1 MKFLTKFLVI
11 LLFLNIC
18 VSSTYAQTTEEI
30 RNISN
35 FKGIHISSGID
46 LYIKQGNVE
55 SVRIVADKD
64 KMDKIKTEKE
74 GDILKIFAGSKKG
87 WFNFEFDWSNKKTI
101 KVYVTV
107 KNLNSIAATGGS
119 DVFSEGKLDLIK
131 LDVKATGGSDIKLDL
146 DTDELTCETTGGS
159 DVILSGT
166 ATVFK
171 ASSTG
176 GSDLKASK
184 LRSNF
189 CSVSST
195 GGSDA
200 YVWAEKEISIS
211 ATGGSDVYH
220 KGGARVVK
228 SSSTGGSDIHQQ

>member
-1 MKFLTKFLVI
+1 MKFLTKFSVI
-11 LLFLNIC
+11 LLFLNVC
-18 VSSTYAQTTEEI
+18 LSSTYAQTTEEI

-64 KMDKIKTEKE
+64 KMEKIKTEKE

-107 KNLNSIAATGGS
+107 KNLNSISATGGS
-119 DVFSEGKLDLIK
+119 DIFSEGKLDLIK

>member
-1 MKFLTKFLVI
+1 MKTSAKSLNN
-11 LLFLNIC
+11 LLFLTL
-18 VSSTYAQTTEEI
+18 STLSIYAQNTEEI

-35 FKGIHISSGID
+35 FKGIRISSGID

-55 SVRIVADKD
+55 SVKIVGEKD
-64 KMDKIKTEKE
+64 KIEKVITEKE
-74 GDILKIFAGSKKG
+74 GDVLKIYAGIKKG
-87 WFNFEFDWSNKKTI
+87 WFNFDFDWSNKKAI
-101 KVYVTV
+101 KAYVTV
-107 KNLNSIAATGGS
+107 KNLNGLSATGGS
-119 DVFSEGKLDLIK
+119 DIFSEGKLDLIK
-131 LDVKATGGSDIKLDL
+131 LDVRATGGSDVELDL
-146 DTDELTCETTGGS
+146 DADELTCETTGGS
-159 DVILSGT
+159 NVSLSGT

-171 ASSTG
+171 AFSTG

-184 LRSNF
+184 LRSNY

-228 SSSTGGSDIHQQ
+228 SSATGGSDVHQQ

>member
-1 MKFLTKFLVI
+1 MKTSTKSLVH
-11 LLFLNIC
+11 LLFFTF
-18 VSSTYAQTTEEI
+18 STLTIYAQNTEEI
-30 RNISN
+30 RNVSN
-35 FKGIHISSGID
+35 FNGIRISSGID

-55 SVRIVADKD
+55 SVKIVGDKD
-64 KMDKIKTEKE
+64 KIEKVITEKE
-74 GDILKIFAGSKKG
+74 GDVLKIYAGIKKG
-87 WFNFEFDWSNKKTI
+87 WFNFDFDWSNKKAI
-101 KVYVTV
+101 KAYVTV
-107 KNLNSIAATGGS
+107 KNLTSLFATGGS

-131 LDVKATGGSDIKLDL
+131 LEVKASGGSDIRLDL
-146 DTDELTCETTGGS
+146 DADELICETTGGS
-159 DVILSGT
+159 DVSLSGT
-166 ATVFK
+166 TTVFK

-184 LRSNF
+184 LRSNY

-211 ATGGSDVYH
+211 ANGGSDVYH

-228 SSSTGGSDIHQQ
+228 SSATGGSDIHQQ

>member
-1 MKFLTKFLVI
+1 MKSSFKFTII

-18 VSSTYAQTTEEI
+18 ISNTYAQTIEEI

-46 LYIKQGNVE
+46 LYVKQGNVE
-55 SVRIVADKD
+55 SVKIIADKD
-64 KMDKIKTEKE
+64 KMEKIKTEKE
-74 GDILKIFAGSKKG
+74 GDILKIFAGSSKG

-171 ASSTG
+171 AFSTG

-189 CSVSST
+189 CSISST

>member
-1 MKFLTKFLVI
+1 MKIPTKFI
-11 LLFLNIC
+11 IILFLLNFC
-18 VSSTYAQTTEEI
+18 VSSIYAQMTEEV

-46 LYIKQGNVE
+46 LYVRQGSVE
-55 SVRIVADKD
+55 SVKVVADKD
-64 KMDKIKTEKE
+64 RMEKIKTEKE
-74 GDILKIFAGSKKG
+74 GDILKIFAGSSKG
-87 WFNFEFDWSNKKTI
+87 WFNFEFDWNNKKTV

-107 KNLNSIAATGGS
+107 KDLNSIAATGGS

-131 LDVKATGGSDIKLDL
+131 LDVKATGGSDIKLVL
-146 DTDELTCETTGGS
+146 DADELTCETTGGS
-159 DVILSGT
+159 DVTLSGT

-171 ASSTG
+171 ASATG
-176 GSDLKASK
+176 GSDLIAKN

-189 CSVSST
+189 CSISST

>member
-1 MKFLTKFLVI
+1 MKVLFKTAIIFLLVT
-11 LLFLNIC
+11 LC
-18 VSSTYAQTTEEI
+18 QWDTYAQSEEI
-30 RNISN
+30 RRVSN

-46 LYIKQGNVE
+46 LYLKQGSVE
-55 SVRIVADKD
+55 SVKVVADKD
-64 KMDKIKTEKE
+64 KMDKIITENE
-74 GDILKIFAGSKKG
+74 GGILKIYIESSKN
-87 WFNFEFDWSNKKTI
+87 WLDFEWKKSKAM

-107 KNLNSIAATGGS
+107 KDLNALSATGGS
-119 DVFSEGKLDLIK
+119 DVYTEGKLDLIK
-131 LDVKATGGSDIKLDL
+131 LELKATGGSDIRLTLDA
-146 DTDELTCETTGGS
+146 DELTCSTTGGS
-159 DVILSGT
+159 DVILAGT

-176 GSDLKASK
+176 GSDLKASNLK
-184 LRSNF
+184 TNF
-189 CSVSST
+189 CTVSST

-228 SSSTGGSDIHQQ
+228 SSSTGGSDIHKQ

>member
-1 MKFLTKFLVI
+1 MKYFSKFTAI
-11 LLFLNIC
+11 LLFLSVYVSNI
-18 VSSTYAQTTEEI
+18 YAQKIEEI
-30 RNISN
+30 RNIST
-35 FKGIHISSGID
+35 FKGIHISSGMD
-46 LYIKQGNVE
+46 LYVKQGSVE
-55 SVRIVADKD
+55 SVKIVADKD
-64 KMDKIKTEKE
+64 KMEKIKTEKE
-74 GDILKIFAGSKKG
+74 GDILKIFAGSSKG
-87 WFNFEFDWSNKKTI
+87 WFNFEFDWSNRKTI

-107 KNLNSIAATGGS
+107 KNLNSIVATGGS

-131 LDVKATGGSDIKLDL
+131 LDVKATGGSDIKLDV

>member
-1 MKFLTKFLVI
+1 MKFLPKFIII
-11 LLFLNIC
+11 LSLNLGA
-18 VSSTYAQTTEEI
+18 SSIYAQTIEEI

-35 FKGIHISSGID
+35 FKGIHISSGMD
-46 LYIKQGNVE
+46 LYVKQGSVE
-55 SVRIVADKD
+55 SVKIVADKD

-74 GDILKIFAGSKKG
+74 GDILKIFAGSSKG
-87 WFNFEFDWSNKKTI
+87 WFNFEFDWSNRKTI

-107 KNLNSIAATGGS
+107 KNLNSIAA
-119 DVFSEGKLDLIK
+119 
-131 LDVKATGGSDIKLDL
+131 
-146 DTDELTCETTGGS
+146 TGGS

-189 CSVSST
+189 CSISST

>member
-1 MKFLTKFLVI
+1 MKTSTKSFIILV
-11 LLFLNIC
+11 FLNLC
-18 VSSTYAQTTEEI
+18 FSSIYAQTTEEI

-35 FKGIHISSGID
+35 FKGIHVSSGID
-46 LYIKQGNVE
+46 LYIKQGSIE
-55 SVRIVADKD
+55 SVKIVADKD
-64 KMDKIKTEKE
+64 KMEKIKTEKE
-74 GDILKIFAGSKKG
+74 GDVLKIFAGSKKG
-87 WFNFEFDWSNKKTI
+87 WFNFEFDWSNRKTV

-131 LDVKATGGSDIKLDL
+131 LDVKATGGSDIKLEV

-184 LRSNF
+184 LRSNY

>member
-1 MKFLTKFLVI
+1 MKSFSKFTAI
-11 LLFLNIC
+11 LLFLSVYVSNI
-18 VSSTYAQTTEEI
+18 YAQKIEEI

-35 FKGIHISSGID
+35 FKGIHISSGMD
-46 LYIKQGNVE
+46 LYVKQGSVE
-55 SVRIVADKD
+55 SVKIVADKD
-64 KMDKIKTEKE
+64 KMEKIKTEKE
-74 GDILKIFAGSKKG
+74 GDILKIFAGSSKG
-87 WFNFEFDWSNKKTI
+87 WFNFEFDWSNRKTI

-107 KNLNSIAATGGS
+107 KNLNSIVATGGS

-184 LRSNF
+184 LRSSF
-189 CSVSST
+189 CSISST

>member
-1 MKFLTKFLVI
+1 MKTSTKSIVI
-11 LLFLNIC
+11 LLFLNLC
-18 VSSTYAQTTEEI
+18 VSSIYAQMKEEI

-35 FKGIHISSGID
+35 FKGIRISSGID
-46 LYIKQGNVE
+46 LYLKQGSVE
-55 SVRIVADKD
+55 SVRVVADED
-64 KMDKIKTEKE
+64 NISKIKTEKE
-74 GDILKIFAGSKKG
+74 GDVLKIYTGTEKG
-87 WFNFEFDWSNKKTI
+87 WFSFDFQWTNRKNS

-107 KNLNSIAATGGS
+107 KDLNSISARGGS

-131 LDVKATGGSDIKLDL
+131 LDLRATGGSDIKLEL

-159 DVILSGT
+159 DVTLSGT

-171 ASSTG
+171 AAATG
-176 GSDLKASK
+176 GSDLKAK
-184 LRSNF
+184 NLRTNF

-200 YVWAEKEISIS
+200 HVWAEKEISIS

-228 SSSTGGSDIHQQ
+228 SSASGGSDVHQQ

>member
-74 GDILKIFAGSKKG
+74 GDILKIFAGSSKG

-107 KNLNSIAATGGS
+107 KNLNSISATGGS

-131 LDVKATGGSDIKLDL
+131 LDVKATGGSDIKLEV

>member
-1 MKFLTKFLVI
+1 MKSFSKFIAI
-11 LLFLNIC
+11 LLLLSIC
-18 VSSTYAQTTEEI
+18 LSNTYAQTTEEV

-46 LYIKQGNVE
+46 LYVKQGSVE
-55 SVRIVADKD
+55 SVKIVADKD
-64 KMDKIKTEKE
+64 KMEKIKTEKE
-74 GDILKIFAGSKKG
+74 GDILKIFAGSSKS
-87 WFNFEFDWSNKKTI
+87 WFNFEFDWSNRKTI

-107 KNLNSIAATGGS
+107 KNLNSIAASGGS

>member
-1 MKFLTKFLVI
+1 MKTSTKFIVI
-11 LLFLNIC
+11 LLFLNLC
-18 VSSTYAQTTEEI
+18 VSTIYAQMTEEI

-35 FKGIHISSGID
+35 FKGIRISSGID
-46 LYIKQGNVE
+46 LYVRQGNVE
-55 SVRIVADKD
+55 SVKVVADKD
-64 KMDKIKTEKE
+64 RMEKIKTEKE
-74 GDILKIFAGSKKG
+74 GDILKIYAGSSKG
-87 WFNFEFDWSNKKTI
+87 WFNFEFDWNNKKTV

-107 KNLNSIAATGGS
+107 KDLNSIAATGGS

-146 DTDELTCETTGGS
+146 DADELTCETTGGS

-189 CSVSST
+189 CSISST

-228 SSSTGGSDIHQQ
+228 SSSTGGSDVHKQ

>member
-1 MKFLTKFLVI
+1 MKSSFKFTTI

-18 VSSTYAQTTEEI
+18 ISNTYAQTIEEI

-46 LYIKQGNVE
+46 LYVKQGNVE
-55 SVRIVADKD
+55 SVKIIADKD
-64 KMDKIKTEKE
+64 KMEKIKTEKE
-74 GDILKIFAGSKKG
+74 GDILKIFTGSSKG

-171 ASSTG
+171 AFSTG

-189 CSVSST
+189 CSISST

>member
-1 MKFLTKFLVI
+1 MKTSIKFIVI
-11 LLFLNIC
+11 LLFLNLC
-18 VSSTYAQTTEEI
+18 VSSIYAQMTEEI

-46 LYIKQGNVE
+46 LYVRQGNVE
-55 SVRIVADKD
+55 SVKVVADKD
-64 KMDKIKTEKE
+64 RMEKIKTEKE
-74 GDILKIFAGSKKG
+74 GDILKIFAGSSKG

-146 DTDELTCETTGGS
+146 DADELTCETTGGS

-176 GSDLKASK
+176 GSDLKASN

-189 CSVSST
+189 CSISST

-228 SSSTGGSDIHQQ
+228 SSSTGGSDVHKQ